1 MALRRLRVAGLRN
14 QTPSLVYLDF
24 LVTII
29 GAFAIYSTNFIAYN
43 SAAPVFGTIYGA
55 VIVMRGFIPLLLHNE
70 RLFKTLPFI
79 HLISLFSAITLA
91 LLLNNITIYLVGI
104 SISALLGIYTGGYI
118 YNLEVS
124 WSKHLRD
131 PSKFF
136 SLISGAEALAFLV
149 APILTYITPNK
160 MAFLAILSVSTGL
173 GLTLLLYFAR
183 LGGAE
188 IKPKF
193 FSGDPELI
201 RQAAPLAVLAASN
214 WFLQYL
220 WMGMVFELGARQGMP
235 GSQVFLAVELETAT
249 YMAIQFIISKRGVKR
264 LANMRTVSMLMVVY
278 ALAVLLFTSLVFVKI
293 GPTIF
298 FLVLLALA
306 VSSSPLE
313 PLINTLV
320 SYTGRAKEIS
330 TIVLCF
336 NYLGGG
342 TGYTL
347 SSLLLRL

>member
-1 MALRRLRVAGLRN
+1 MRD
-14 QTPSLVYLDF
+14 QTPGLVYLDF

-55 VIVMRGFIPLLLHNE
+55 VIVMRGLIPLLLHSE
-70 RLFKTLPFI
+70 RLFKTLPFV

-91 LLLNNITIYLVGI
+91 ILFNNVTIYLVGI

-136 SLISGAEALAFLV
+136 SLISGAEAAAFFI
-149 APILTYITPNK
+149 APILTWITPNK
-160 MAFLAILSVSTGL
+160 IVFLAILSVSTGL

-193 FSGDPELI
+193 FSGDPTLI
-201 RQAAPLAVLAASN
+201 KQAAPLAALAGFN

-220 WMGMVFELGARQGMP
+220 WMGLVFELGARQGIS
-235 GSQVFLAVELETAT
+235 GFLVFIAVELETAT
-249 YMAIQFIISKRGVKR
+249 YMAIQFIISRKGIKK
-264 LANMRTVSMLMVVY
+264 LASMRNVSTLMGVY
-278 ALAVLLFTSLVFVKI
+278 ALVVLLFTSLVFVKI
-293 GPTIF
+293 NLVIF
-298 FLVLLALA
+298 FLVLIALA

-320 SYTGRAKEIS
+320 SYTGRAREIS
-330 TIVLCF
+330 TIVLSF
-336 NYLGGG
+336 DYLGGG
-342 TGYTL
+342 IGYTL
-347 SSLLLRL
+347 SSLLLRF